1 MSDIATQGDEGTRA
15 FAVIVGTD
23 VAFSIKMPLQAENAV
38 AALSSNPTI
47 IEIPENLK
55 NQVVQGWF
63 FDGTNFTPPERT
75 YVLPPNDS
83 EE

>member
-1 MSDIATQGDEGTRA
+1 MSDIATQGPEGVKA
-15 FAVIVGTD
+15 FAVVVGTD

-47 IEIPENLK
+47 IEIPEELK
-55 NQVVQGWF
+55 NQVVQGWI

-75 YVLPPNDS
+75 RVQYQNDS

>member
-1 MSDIATQGDEGTRA
+1 MSDIATQGPEGVKA
-15 FAVIVGTD
+15 FAVVVGTD

-47 IEIPENLK
+47 IEIPEELK

-63 FDGTNFTPPERT
+63 FDGTSFTPPERF
-75 YVLPPNDS
+75 YVQYPNDS
-83 EE
+83 GE